1 MINHSQTPSGYHEG
15 YKLSLRKTS
24 APMPRFETLL
34 ASGLIKAVPDP
45 GGIIDYSDQLPPVRD
60 QGQRGSCFSFAWT
73 GVLMW
78 LYKQMGKPLP
88 ALSEAYFY
96 SQCKEHDGSP
106 DEDGSDNG
114 TASMVA
120 KNYGSCPESL
130 LPYSALANLASPA
143 FPKTTVAE
151 DQAAAP
157 YKCTGSP
164 AFVLHSS
171 DADRSNAITLIRQA
185 LLQYGPMVMGIL
197 VYESFMTAV
206 NGSIPVPGSDPNVA
220 DNFEGGHDIVLCG
233 HYPANNPT
241 IYIGTKFQNSW
252 GEGWGLEGF
261 GFLAPGYESGYESPT
276 GDPKDREYFL
286 TECVV
291 GVDLGEP
298 AVKPDSVSTGE
309 TIVDAQL
316 VKITVGASSL
326 IADGKPVPIDQPA
339 FVTNDTNR
347 LMVPVHAAANQFGRS
362 VSWDEPSQTATFT
375 KVM

>member
-1 MINHSQTPSGYHEG
+1 MIKHNQTPSGYHNG
-15 YKLSLRKTS
+15 YRLSLRKNKT
-24 APMPRFETLL
+24 PLPRFEALM
-34 ASGLIKAVPDP
+34 ASGLIKTVSDP

-78 LYKQMGKPLP
+78 LYRQMGKPLP

-106 DEDGSDNG
+106 NEDGSDNG

-120 KNYGSCPESL
+120 KNYGSCPESV
-130 LPYSALANLASPA
+130 LPYNALANLPSPK
-143 FPKTTVAE
+143 FPKTTATE

-164 AFVLHSS
+164 AFVLHGNDS
-171 DADRSNAITLIRQA
+171 DRSNAIALIRQA

-197 VYESFMTAV
+197 VYKSFMTAT
-206 NGSIPVPGSDPNVA
+206 NGVIPIPGA
-220 DNFEGGHDIVLCG
+220 DGIEDDFEGGHDIVLCG
-233 HYPANNPT
+233 HDPSLG
-241 IYIGTKFQNSW
+241 IKFQNSW
-252 GEGWGLEGF
+252 GPGWGIRGF
-261 GFLAPGYESGYESPT
+261 GYLSPGYESGYDSPT
-276 GDPKDREYFL
+276 GNMADKQYFL

-298 AVKPDSVSTGE
+298 AVKPDGISTGE
-309 TIVDAQL
+309 TIVDAQV
-316 VKITVGASSL
+316 VKIIVGAPNL
-326 IADGKPVPIDQPA
+326 IADGKSIALDQPA

-347 LMVPVHAAANQFGRS
+347 LMVPVHAAANNFGRS
-362 VSWDEPSQTATFT
+362 VSWDENAQTATFT